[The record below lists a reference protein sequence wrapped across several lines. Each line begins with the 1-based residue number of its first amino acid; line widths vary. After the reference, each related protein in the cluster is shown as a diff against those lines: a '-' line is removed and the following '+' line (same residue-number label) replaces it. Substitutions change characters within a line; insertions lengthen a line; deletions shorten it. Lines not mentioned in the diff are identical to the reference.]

1 MSQRIARLYAQ
12 RMPIEETFRDMKNP
26 RWGFGLNYAR
36 CNDGRRLEVLLLI
49 AALASLVLWLVGV
62 YGRVRNWVRRLQANT
77 ETGRPVLSIFFVGQ
91 QLLRRPDL
99 HLSAADLQL
108 ALEVLRAMIRRAS
121 EA

>member
-1 MSQRIARLYAQ
+1 MQ
-12 RMPIEETFRDMKNP
+12 IEETFRDTKSH

-77 ETGRPVLSIFFVGQ
+77 ETRRHVLSIPFVGQ
-91 QLLRRPDL
+91 QLLRRSDL
-99 HLSAADLQL
+99 HLSATDLQL
-108 ALEVLRAMIRRAS
+108 ALEVLRAMIRRVS